1 MPGTVTQPSG
11 KQYARGPLPAQH
23 KEDGHPAYSSPGHSN
38 LAETFGSGAALT
50 RATAWKGPHKAG
62 CESARSGAAG
72 SSAHMLP
79 SKAGIW
85 ERGLSWTQQER
96 TSAAQSLPLG
106 TPPQQRRDAGGGN
119 LVEDCTH
126 DSLRFSETSYEATQ
140 FTHSD
145 ILQVL

>member
-1 MPGTVTQPSG
+1 
-11 KQYARGPLPAQH
+11 
-23 KEDGHPAYSSPGHSN
+23 
-38 LAETFGSGAALT
+38 
-50 RATAWKGPHKAG
+50 
-62 CESARSGAAG
+62 
-72 SSAHMLP
+72 MLP

-126 DSLRFSETSYEATQ
+126 DSLRFSETSMKQPSSHTLIFCKCYKQGTFA
-140 FTHSD
+140 
-145 ILQVL
+145 